1 MYDLLLPEEEL
12 KEKIAVEIKPHNIL
26 FENTGF
32 ETALVDVGKLV
43 KKIMQ
48 NAETLKVYIGNTGV
62 ILKNAIETTTGR
74 PRRCGWFDCPNIISA
89 ILPMG
94 LDVLCLNHIDTIGKI
109 GNKLGYICLTN
120 FLPIFIDKNM
130 NEVYNT
136 SESEVNMIKDN
147 LLEILHEMED
157 VTKLFKLEPFEIYII
172 GGSACILG
180 EYTTRATLDIDF
192 VDLGYP
198 AKYGKVFTLLRDY
211 DMLEFQSTILSPNYK
226 KRALKLE
233 EFKYIN
239 VFVLSKEDIAIS
251 KIIRLAN
258 KDIEDLDEIIPKCNK
273 ELLNM
278 IIDEV
283 LNREDLFESKR
294 NEFIKKLEIFR
305 EKYNV

>member
-1 MYDLLLPEEEL
+1 M
-12 KEKIAVEIKPHNIL
+12 K
-26 FENTGF
+26 
-32 ETALVDVGKLV
+32 
-43 KKIMQ
+43 
-48 NAETLKVYIGNTGV
+48 
-62 ILKNAIETTTGR
+62 
-74 PRRCGWFDCPNIISA
+74 
-89 ILPMG
+89 
-94 LDVLCLNHIDTIGKI
+94 
-109 GNKLGYICLTN
+109 
-120 FLPIFIDKNM
+120 
-130 NEVYNT
+130 EVYNT
-136 SESEVNMIKDN
+136 IEGEVKMIKDN

-198 AKYGKVFTLLRDY
+198 SKYGKVFTLLRDY

-226 KRALKLE
+226 KRAMKLE

-239 VFVLSKEDIAIS
+239 VYVLSKEDIAVS

-273 ELLNM
+273 KLLNM
-278 IIDEV
+278 IIYEV

-305 EKYNV
+305 ERYNV